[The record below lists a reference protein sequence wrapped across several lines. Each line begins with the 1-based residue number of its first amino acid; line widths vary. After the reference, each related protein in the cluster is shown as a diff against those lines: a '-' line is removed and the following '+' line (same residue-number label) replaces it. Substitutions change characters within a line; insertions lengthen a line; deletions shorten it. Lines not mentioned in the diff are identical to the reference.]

1 MHELSI
7 TESILEIVQRHASQ
21 ANANHVTEIFLVI
34 GQLSSIVD
42 ESVNFCWDIVAK
54 NTIAE
59 GAVLHFRRIPAQFLC
74 LECNHAFPLQPD
86 EYECPACSSHQLK
99 IVAGR
104 EFYLEAINV
113 ES

>member
-21 ANANHVTEIFLVI
+21 AEAKHVTDIFLVI

-42 ESVNFCWDIVAK
+42 ESINFYWDIIAE
-54 NTIAE
+54 NTIAM

-74 LECNHAFPLQPD
+74 RECKTVFPLQQD
-86 EYECPACSSHQLK
+86 DYKCPACASSQFT

-104 EFYLEAINV
+104 EFFLEAINV